1 MCWHFEPESR
11 GVPNWGFAPVR
22 SGNPHFRAFGVS
34 GSFLRSTEPV
44 AERASGTPSR
54 PKAGLTPAASSGSP
68 HFPLPHSLGGMWRC
82 MNAQT
87 RGHCRAWMH
96 TTGIAAG
103 ADLPW
108 ASPSSVMGASD
119 SNSALASTPCG
130 MCMRYWGTPS
140 RGHPHGYSPDP
151 MIGIRTDTHQGLP
164 TSAAAHPGAIPAIA
178 GTESNFLVAWP
189 GGGRRGRK
197 DASKRPDKPVDFL
210 KHLSE

>member
-1 MCWHFEPESR
+1 
-11 GVPNWGFAPVR
+11 
-22 SGNPHFRAFGVS
+22 
-34 GSFLRSTEPV
+34 
-44 AERASGTPSR
+44 
-54 PKAGLTPAASSGSP
+54 
-68 HFPLPHSLGGMWRC
+68 MWRC

-119 SNSALASTPCG
+119 SNSALTSTPCG
-130 MCMRYWGTPS
+130 MCMRCWGTPS

-210 KHLSE
+210 QHLSEWCAVEDSTAKDALTMFLARRPPWPDARGEKDKISK